1 MSKYITRIFIICLIL
16 LITISSTIYA
26 QTSLLGD
33 KKDPLFAASLSW
45 YIPGAGLIYT
55 ENWFRGMLYFGI
67 EYAILFYGMASVI
80 HVNFDPITFSFT
92 FNPPIN
98 PTSEDYFNITLWS
111 VLYFA
116 VHMVCVIDS
125 AITAEQ
131 YNTKNQENLKNVPP
145 TPILA
150 SLLSWMYPG
159 LGQIYAKA
167 YFKGSIFM
175 LVDLLE
181 KAAMGIA
188 IVTTFYPDPEA
199 INEPFNISWT
209 ELSTGEKIFLASYI
223 SIYFLN
229 RIISSY
235 TAYYDAKNSYQYY
248 DNSNYSFYIVPQI
261 SSTSIGLFIC
271 ANFGKL

>member
-1 MSKYITRIFIICLIL
+1 MSKYITRIFIICLIV

-26 QTSLLGD
+26 QTGLPGD

-55 ENWFRGMLYFGI
+55 ENWFRGILYFGI

-80 HVNFDPITFSFT
+80 NVNFDPITFSFT

-116 VHMVCVIDS
+116 VHMLCVVDS
-125 AITAEQ
+125 AITAEK
-131 YNTKNQENLKNVPP
+131 YNTNNQETLKSVPP

-159 LGQIYAKA
+159 LGQIYSRA
-167 YFKGSIFM
+167 YFKGSVFM

-181 KAAMGIA
+181 KLAMGIA
-188 IVTTFYPDPEA
+188 IFTTFYPDPEA
-199 INEPFNISWT
+199 INEPFNISWS
-209 ELSTGEKIFLASYI
+209 ELSTGERIFLASYI

-235 TAYYDAKNSYQYY
+235 TAYYDAKNSYKYY
-248 DNSNYSFYIVPQI
+248 DSSNYSFYIAPQI